1 MDLLQGRN
9 ELLKHLLVPNKGE
22 VDADLR
28 LNDIIVNKSQIKMI
42 TDVNELLNDF
52 NNLCNASP
60 KQMCARMEWEAEE
73 ELLEASSAK
82 ATHGRTMPA
91 SLRQI
96 DRKKMYASIIN
107 ENTKENGYIC
117 WLLDANG
124 RAGLPPLS
132 ELKPTPFNPGKALES
147 ISNSISGMINALYN
161 FKFIL

>member
-1 MDLLQGRN
+1 MNNFRKNDERTRAAPGNHRA
-9 ELLKHLLVPNKGE
+9 GE

-91 SLRQI
+91 RSVVGGLV
-96 DRKKMYASIIN
+96 A
-107 ENTKENGYIC
+107 
-117 WLLDANG
+117 
-124 RAGLPPLS
+124 AGQVTHRYS
-132 ELKPTPFNPGKALES
+132 GTFGQRSTPCS
-147 ISNSISGMINALYN
+147 R
-161 FKFIL
+161 